1 MRRKLII
8 SSAILGFLGVLSD
21 QAAFQ
26 VDAYQSEIRDQRE
39 VLLQWASNRET
50 LLTELAITTHR
61 FEKKVI
67 KNEIISVPMWDI
79 IEYDINFVMNDLL
92 ISEEWVRHEDYEFFS
107 NFNFSNLK
115 ETKLDINEIFKS
127 QSKSAKDLDLLVQ
140 TMKSLLGGLLIER
153 INLDSELFFNRQEE
167 EKWELYRQTLIL
179 LAILSSLMSISSLLI
194 IIRIK

>member
-26 VDAYQSEIRDQRE
+26 VDAYQSGIRDQRE

-50 LLTELAITTHR
+50 LLTELAILSHR

-67 KNEIISVPMWDI
+67 KNEIISVPMWNI

-92 ISEEWVRHEDYEFFS
+92 ISEEWVRHDDYEVFS

-115 ETKLDINEIFKS
+115 ESKLEINEIFKS
-127 QSKSAKDLDLLVQ
+127 QSKSAKDLDLLVK

-194 IIRIK
+194 IVRIK